1 MKTLDINV
9 KTWRDKMYGNT
20 YFAGTIIADF
30 GTDKERVFLLPF
42 EYGYGEFCLQRAKE
56 LLTEFNLISP
66 QYMENLRNY
75 CKTNDIILRFNM
87 QENCKKSELKNIVTQ
102 YNNQFN

>member
-1 MKTLDINV
+1 METLDINV

-20 YFAGTIIADF
+20 YFAGTITTDF
-30 GTDKERVFLLPF
+30 ATSKERVFLLPF
-42 EYGYGEFCLQRAKE
+42 EYGYGEFCLQRAKK

-75 CKTNDIILRFNM
+75 CKNNDITLRFYM
-87 QENCKKSELKNIVTQ
+87 QENCKKSDLKNIVTN